1 MGSVIQIVRGKA
13 EEEGHSGA
21 MVDDDNA
28 APGDLGA
35 ETATM
40 DPRDTASAY
49 ERPDRLAKG
58 RKVSHAG
65 YG

>member
-28 APGDLGA
+28 VTDDLGA
-35 ETATM
+35 DTATT
-40 DPRDTASAY
+40 DPRDTA
-49 ERPDRLAKG
+49 
-58 RKVSHAG
+58 
-65 YG
+65 

>member
-21 MVDDDNA
+21 MADDDNA

-35 ETATM
+35 DTATT
-40 DPRDTASAY
+40 DPRGTA
-49 ERPDRLAKG
+49 
-58 RKVSHAG
+58 
-65 YG
+65 

>member
-28 APGDLGA
+28 ATDDLGA
-35 ETATM
+35 DTATT
-40 DPRDTASAY
+40 DPRDTA
-49 ERPDRLAKG
+49 
-58 RKVSHAG
+58 
-65 YG
+65 